1 MKSITTW
8 AFLAALALATPV
20 LADERP
26 DHFEGEPS
34 PTLEAAMAN
43 LDEYN
48 ARLAVLVERDSLSA
62 EELHQV
68 HELTYALENALERLE
83 LERARLAELLEE
95 VHQASEL
102 ADGDTVKASG
112 RAFLDGTAPLTR

>member
-8 AFLAALALATPV
+8 ALLGAMALATLV

-34 PTLEAAMAN
+34 PTLEAALAN
-43 LDEYN
+43 LAEYN
-48 ARLAVLVERDSLSA
+48 GRLAVLVEQDSLSA

-68 HELTYALENALERLE
+68 HELTYTLENALERLDI
-83 LERARLAELLEE
+83 ERARLAELLEE
-95 VHQASEL
+95 VHQASER

-112 RAFLDGTAPLTR
+112 RAYLDGSAPLTR